1 MASLFSN
8 MTSVVLRAQFL
19 AALAMFFCIALMVM
33 QNDIAIRAFLLVPV
47 IFFYYLS
54 KILFAKEQEER
65 VGKIIQKL
73 RAERE

>member
-19 AALAMFFCIALMVM
+19 AALAMFFSIALMVV

-65 VGKIIQKL
+65 VGKIIQKV